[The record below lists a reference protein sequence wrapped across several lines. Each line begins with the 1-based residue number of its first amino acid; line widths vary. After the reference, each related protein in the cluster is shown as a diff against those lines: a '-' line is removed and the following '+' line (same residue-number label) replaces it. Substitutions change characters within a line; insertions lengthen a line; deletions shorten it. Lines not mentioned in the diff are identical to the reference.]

1 MHITA
6 LRKITHLSIL
16 RLFFPES
23 SKIPVFYHPRVAYH
37 LAMYKKLFKRLID
50 LVLSIALLIIAAP
63 AMLAVALLIRLQMGS
78 PVLFRQARPGLGT
91 KTFTLCKFRS
101 MRHALDKA
109 GQPLPDSDRLT
120 RLGMFLRKFSL
131 DELPQLLNVVR
142 GDMSLVGPRPLLIEY
157 LPLYSPRQGRR
168 HEVRPGIT
176 GWAQVNGRNAIS
188 WEEKFEY
195 DVWYIEN
202 LSFWLDMKILGLTA
216 MKVLRREGVSQATHA
231 TMERFTGSK

>member
-1 MHITA
+1 MEA
-6 LRKITHLSIL
+6 QLLVCPFCVY
-16 RLFFPES
+16 FFPS
-23 SKIPVFYHPRVAYH
+23 QAKFLCFIARASHIIW
-37 LAMYKKLFKRLID
+37 AMYKRLFKRLID
-50 LVLSIALLIIAAP
+50 IILATALLTLAGP
-63 AMLAVALLIRLQMGS
+63 AMLIVALLIRLQMGS

-120 RLGMFLRKFSL
+120 RLGTWLRKFSL

-176 GWAQVNGRNAIS
+176 GWAQVNGRNTIS

-195 DVWYIEN
+195 DVWYVEN
-202 LSFWLDMKILGLTA
+202 LSPWLDIKILSLTA
-216 MKVLRREGVSQATHA
+216 MKVLRREGISQATHA